1 MKRRTIVEPILS
13 EEIYKCRR
21 WESGTDKDPTRA
33 EVNRAEEEKKR
44 LSAAR
49 KRIVIKEPFD
59 LSPHRTYTHESTL
72 SDESDVEPELSAEE
86 EELLS
91 PPPPQRPK
99 NESENESE
107 KEDSISNDND
117 DNESDSGASGSS
129 SNSDTGDLGSD
140 TNSEEGSE
148 ESEGE
153 NDFDSDSSES
163 DLSDTNENESEDEE
177 IDNSNE
183 SEDDDNVEDDENDN
197 EEEEETVE
205 IGDNN
210 TIKKEEDD
218 EEDDEE
224 EETHQQAMMPEEDY
238 EKCLKRIADLKG
250 DPEWQSFASPLKP
263 IIECDPLMSRYT
275 DYVECILDLTVIEDN
290 LRNHLYPTAKD
301 FDNDV
306 IQMLRNAIT
315 FHTKARTQFM
325 YSLVPHA
332 KKLKASYGPTVPAHK
347 QGKTRR
353 TNTSTTND
361 AHITAGTSEA
371 DTEKHSEDSAD
382 GEKAPNGVGA
392 VTFERF
398 RNKLERVPGYKFREI
413 IRSSC
418 PLLCSVVTRNELDRS
433 LVYPAKKVDVD
444 FELLSEEAMEKIY
457 KHSRKFMNM
466 IFALNLD
473 ANTDSKPPTNTAPP
487 DPK

>member
-197 EEEEETVE
+197 EEEEEEE

>member
-197 EEEEETVE
+197 EEEEEEE

-473 ANTDSKPPTNTAPP
+473 ANTDSKPPANTAPP